1 MPNRIVVGAQWGDEG
16 KGKIV
21 DLLSEQADIIARY
34 QGGANAGHTV
44 IYKNHKLVLHQIPCG
59 ILRPKK
65 ICVIGNGVVIDLPRL
80 LEELKAL
87 KKVGVNPKG
96 RLWISQAA
104 HVVMPYHQMREKL
117 DEEKRGK
124 DKIGTTLRGIGP
136 AYEDKTGRRG
146 IRLGDLDDRKS
157 LLARIENN
165 LKYYRRSLGIF
176 QQNGS
181 ASAAKVAG
189 RIMRQSGQIKSYIAD
204 TSEILHSA
212 IQKGK
217 SLLLEGAQGTLLDLD
232 FGTYPYSTSS
242 NTTSGGACTG
252 LGIGPTAIDEVI
264 GVAKAYTTRV
274 GNGPFPTELENS
286 LGEYLRQAGE
296 EYGATT
302 SRPRR
307 CGWLD
312 LVILKYSVRINGI
325 SKLVITKLDVLDQLP
340 EIKIATAY
348 KLKGRILKDFPQD
361 AADLEKVQPVYK
373 TMPGWKSPTGG
384 LTSWKKLPPNA
395 QKYIRFVSASLGVP
409 VFLISTGSR
418 REEIVR
424 VR

>member
-44 IYKNHKLVLHQIPCG
+44 IYNNHKLVLHQIPCG

-65 ICVIGNGVVIDLPRL
+65 ICVIGNGVVVDLARL
-80 LEELKAL
+80 LEELQLL
-87 KKVGVNPKG
+87 KKARVNPKG

-104 HVVMPYHQMREKL
+104 HLVMPYHQMLEKF
-117 DEEKRGK
+117 EEERRGK
-124 DKIGTTLRGIGP
+124 NKIGTTLRGIGP

-146 IRLGDLDDRKS
+146 IRLGDLDDKKA

-165 LKYYRRSLGIF
+165 LKYYRRQGSF
-176 QQNGS
+176 RENGVSS
-181 ASAAKVAG
+181 AGKVVSQILKRS
-189 RIMRQSGQIKSYIAD
+189 RIIKSYIVD

-274 GNGPFPTELENS
+274 GNGPFPTELKNS

-296 EYGATT
+296 EFGATT

-325 SKLVITKLDVLDQLP
+325 SNLVITKLDVLDKLP

-348 KLKGRILKDFPQD
+348 KYKGRTFTDFPQD
-361 AADLEKVQPVYK
+361 VAELEKVQPVYK
-373 TMPGWKSPTGG
+373 TMPGWKSSTSG
-384 LTSWKKLPPNA
+384 LTSWNKLPPNA
-395 QKYIRFVSASLGVP
+395 KKYIRLISAWLGVP

-418 REEIVR
+418 REEIIR

>member
-157 LLARIENN
+157 LLTRIENN
-165 LKYYRRSLGIF
+165 LKYYRRSLGSF

-181 ASAAKVAG
+181 PSATKVAS
-189 RIMRQSGQIKSYIAD
+189 RMLRQSAQIKSYIAD
-204 TSEILHSA
+204 TSEILYSA

-312 LVILKYSVRINGI
+312 LIILKYSVRINGI

-340 EIKIATAY
+340 EIKIAVAY

-361 AADLEKVQPVYK
+361 AADLERVEPVYR
-373 TMPGWKSPTGG
+373 TMPGWKATTGG
-384 LTSWKKLPPNA
+384 LTSWKKLPPHA
-395 QKYIRFVSASLGVP
+395 QKYIRFISASLGVP

-418 REEIVR
+418 REEIIR